1 MKALV
6 LAGGSGKEM
15 LPLSKYYPKTML
27 TLHGKHLLEYVFTGL
42 METSI
47 EEFIVVVG
55 YLGDKVRSIVEK
67 YRQMGIPIK
76 IIDQRDR
83 LGIEGAI
90 ISADDQFS
98 EKDPFLLA
106 YGDILAPSTFY
117 QHLMNSYINTAADG
131 AIAVTLLGKSA
142 EFGIAAID
150 ARGFITEILPETPV
164 KESDANY
171 IFAGASILPGEFF
184 GILREE
190 RKLTAALAR
199 LLQEQRRICASVWQ
213 DEWVDVG
220 YPWDMLAAN
229 KDTYRT
235 LEYSRIH
242 KTAKI
247 SPSAHI
253 SGLAL
258 IEENV
263 IIDHNAEIVG
273 PCFIGKNCY
282 IGTNSLIREYSCI
295 ERNCKI
301 GYSVEVKNS
310 VIQHG
315 TKIGRLSFVGDSV
328 VGENATLGAGVTTM
342 NVLQDTKSQKITK
355 MIKGRAYRKLGA
367 VIGPHSIIGSN
378 TVMLPGVVVDSDKV
392 IPPGSVIRK
401 NLK

>member
-6 LAGGSGKEM
+6 LAGGIGKEM

-27 TLHGKHLLEYVFTGL
+27 TLHGKHFLEYVLDGLINTGL
-42 METSI
+42 
-47 EEFIVVVG
+47 EEFVVVVG
-55 YLGDKVRSIVEK
+55 YLGDKIQSIIEN
-67 YRQMGIPIK
+67 YRQRDIHIQ
-76 IIDQRDR
+76 IVDQGDR
-83 LGIEGAI
+83 TGIEGAM
-90 ISADDQFS
+90 ISAYDQFT
-98 EKDPFLLA
+98 EKEPFLLA
-106 YGDILAPSTFY
+106 YGDIFTPSKFY
-117 QHLMNSYINTAADG
+117 HHLMNSYINTAADG
-131 AIAVTLLGKSA
+131 AIAVTLVGKSS

-150 ARGFITEILPETPV
+150 ERGFITEILPETPA
-164 KESDANY
+164 KDIDANY

-184 GILREE
+184 AILKEE
-190 RKLTAALAR
+190 GKLTDTLAR

-220 YPWDMLAAN
+220 YPWDLLAAN
-229 KDTYRT
+229 KDAFKT

-242 KTAKI
+242 RTAQI

-282 IGTNSLIREYSCI
+282 IGTNSLIRDHSCI
-295 ERNCKI
+295 ERNCVI

-315 TKIGRLSFVGDSV
+315 TKIGRLSYVGDSV
-328 VGENATLGAGVTTM
+328 IGEYARLGAGVTTM
-342 NVLQDTKSQKITK
+342 NVLQEAETQKTMK
-355 MIKGRAYRKLGA
+355 MIKGRIYHKLGA
-367 VIGPHSIIGSN
+367 IIGPHSIIGSN
-378 TVMLPGVVVDSDKV
+378 TVMLPGVAINSDKV
-392 IPPGSVIRK
+392 IPPGTVIREDIK
-401 NLK
+401 

>member
-6 LAGGSGKEM
+6 LAGGTGKEM
-15 LPLSKYYPKTML
+15 LPLSKYRPKTML
-27 TLHGKHLLEYVFTGL
+27 TLHGKHLLEYVFVGL

-55 YLGDKVRSIVEK
+55 YLGDEVRSIVEE
-67 YRQMGIPIK
+67 YRQKGIHIK
-76 IIDQRDR
+76 IIDQGDR
-83 LGIEGAI
+83 MGIEGAI
-90 ISADDQFS
+90 ISAGDQFS
-98 EKDPFLLA
+98 GKDPFLLA
-106 YGDILAPSTFY
+106 YGDILAPPMFY

-131 AIAVTLLGKSA
+131 AIAVTLVGKA
-142 EFGIAAID
+142 LEFGIAAID
-150 ARGFITEILPETPV
+150 DRGFITKILPETPV
-164 KESDANY
+164 NESDANY

-184 GILREE
+184 EILREE
-190 RKLTAALAR
+190 RKLTDALAR
-199 LLQEQRRICASVWQ
+199 LLKEQRRICASVWQ

-229 KDTYRT
+229 KDVFKA

-247 SPSAHI
+247 SPSAHV

-273 PCFIGKNCY
+273 PCFIGKNSY
-282 IGTNSLIREYSCI
+282 IGTNSLIRAYSCV

-328 VGENATLGAGVTTM
+328 VGENASLGSGVTTM
-342 NVLQDTKSQKITK
+342 NVLQNEKSQKTTK
-355 MIKGRAYRKLGA
+355 VIKGRVYHKLGA

-378 TVMLPGVVVDSDKV
+378 SVMMPGVIVDPDQV
-392 IPPGSVIRK
+392 IPPGTVIR
-401 NLK
+401 